1 MARKKKKETVQAT
14 LGDLEE
20 PKKKPAK
27 PKKKTASKKSPKKT
41 GSRVKSKVAKKP
53 SAPKTPEPQLRSL
66 PGVGDKLTEK
76 LAKAGYTSV
85 DKISRARV
93 KTLAKKVDGLSLSGA
108 QKLVTAAKDSI
119 TKTTVAESP
128 KTQRRSVAKPKKK
141 VYKLKKEVPKP
152 KKVEVDSRLR
162 SLPGVGSKLAEKLA
176 KAGYGSLDKISRARS
191 KSLARRV
198 DGLSLTGAKKL
209 VSTAKETIEAPTR
222 PEPVSE
228 AADVQ
233 TETSTL
239 VETTPLSQLSLTDL
253 PGVGAKLAK
262 ELERSGYNT
271 VARISRSRPSSVAKV
286 VDGLSLKRATVLV
299 DAAIELVRDV
309 EIQTVAALAKPKPA
323 PEEKPIT
330 KAEEPVTPEPEAE
343 VEPEPLPEVVEEPPE
358 EKPSKEPPKKAKKP
372 KRKEVKPL
380 EEAPPRRRPKR
391 TKSGLP
397 VPDSVKKLTKAMKK
411 KWAEADARQAA
422 IRAGELPDEEIA
434 PLQETV
440 EVVGLTSDETKSS
453 LMEVAMEVLNE
464 AMTTGR
470 PAFEIPSRSGDNIVW
485 DEIRD
490 LLLLGMRTI
499 SRPYHSLASVVDA
512 TRTARV
518 MEIIYELLKSNLH
531 ATKREVFYSD
541 VNLFREQKRSDKI
554 IEDVASMLHTT
565 RDSVHVV
572 ASARGSAMGRV
583 VIRDGG
589 DTIDLT
595 KMGTGGWA
603 ITPFLDQVEVLES
616 DAEFIIMSEKDA
628 AVMRLA
634 EAKYWNRQP
643 CIVLTGKGSGD
654 IATRA
659 FLRTLVK
666 ELEIPA
672 FALVDS
678 DPYGH
683 YIYSVFLRG
692 SKRLSYE
699 SPFIATPE
707 LKLLGVLSRDLDE
720 YDIPKSVRIPMEPAD
735 IKRIKDML
743 KEPFVKANRDWVRD
757 LQLMLKL
764 KEKAEIQAFA
774 SHSFEYLTDDY
785 LPRKLETGDWI

>member
-1 MARKKKKETVQAT
+1 MARKKKPQKKDTVQET
-14 LGDLEE
+14 LGALVETKE
-20 PKKKPAK
+20 SKPGKKPTKKSGKKPSKKTSTKTSKKKATKTTAKPKPKKKAATPKKKATKKPAK
-27 PKKKTASKKSPKKT
+27 KPT
-41 GSRVKSKVAKKP
+41 KKP
-53 SAPKTPEPQLRSL
+53 APEKAVVDSGPSLKVL
-66 PGVGDKLTEK
+66 PGVGQKLEEK
-76 LAKAGYTSV
+76 LKAAKYDSV
-85 DKISRARV
+85 DKISRSRS
-93 KTLAKKVDGLSLSGA
+93 KSMAKKVDGLSLA
-108 QKLVTAAKDSI
+108 
-119 TKTTVAESP
+119 
-128 KTQRRSVAKPKKK
+128 
-141 VYKLKKEVPKP
+141 
-152 KKVEVDSRLR
+152 
-162 SLPGVGSKLAEKLA
+162 
-176 KAGYGSLDKISRARS
+176 
-191 KSLARRV
+191 
-198 DGLSLTGAKKL
+198 GAKKL
-209 VSTAKETIEAPTR
+209 IAAAKELVRGVPAAVPVEKPPTDAETIDESP
-222 PEPVSE
+222 
-228 AADVQ
+228 AARIK
-233 TETSTL
+233 
-239 VETTPLSQLSLTDL
+239 LTDL

-271 VARISRSRPSSVAKV
+271 VARLSRSRPSSVAKV
-286 VDGLSLKRATVLV
+286 VDGLSQRKATTLV
-299 DAAIELVRDV
+299 DAAIELIR
-309 EIQTVAALAKPKPA
+309 EAEMIAISETIAPKAKPEKEVKPKEA
-323 PEEKPIT
+323 KLKEK
-330 KAEEPVTPEPEAE
+330 VTPKK
-343 VEPEPLPEVVEEPPE
+343 VPEPKKEEPPE
-358 EKPSKEPPKKAKKP
+358 KTPKKPKKPAKEPEVEAPKKRKAKK
-372 KRKEVKPL
+372 K
-380 EEAPPRRRPKR
+380 
-391 TKSGLP
+391 KSGLP
-397 VPDSVKKLTKAMKK
+397 VPEKVKALEKEMKK
-411 KWAEADARQAA
+411 KWRAA
-422 IRAGELPDEEIA
+422 AKRKAALDAGELPEEEII
-434 PLQETV
+434 PLKETV
-440 EVVGLTSDETKSS
+440 EVVGMTISETQDT
-453 LMEVAMEVLNE
+453 LVDVAMDVLNE

-490 LLLLGMRTI
+490 LLLLGMKTI
-499 SRPYHSLASVVDA
+499 ARPYHSLASVVDA

-518 MEIIYELLKSNLH
+518 MEIVFQLLKSNLH

-565 RDSVHVV
+565 RDSIHVV

-595 KMGTGGWA
+595 RMGTGGWA
-603 ITPFLDQVEVLES
+603 ITPFLDQVEILES
-616 DAEFIIMSEKDA
+616 DAEFIILSEKDA

-659 FLRTLVK
+659 FLRMLVK

-707 LKLLGVLSRDLDE
+707 LKLLGVLSRDLEE
-720 YDIPKSVRIPMEPAD
+720 YNIPKSVRIPMEPTD
-735 IKRIKDML
+735 IKRVRDML
-743 KEPFVKANRDWVRD
+743 NEPFVQGNKAWVKD
-757 LQLMLKL
+757 LRLMLKL
-764 KEKAEIQAFA
+764 REKAEIQAFA

>member
-1 MARKKKKETVQAT
+1 MSRKKKAETVQAT
-14 LGDLEE
+14 LNLLEE
-20 PKKKPAK
+20 PKKKTAGTKTKKASKKTTKKKEPKKKAAEAKPTAAKKLTKKKVSK
-27 PKKKTASKKSPKKT
+27 PKKQVREPEKK
-41 GSRVKSKVAKKP
+41 
-53 SAPKTPEPQLRSL
+53 APE
-66 PGVGDKLTEK
+66 
-76 LAKAGYTSV
+76 
-85 DKISRARV
+85 
-93 KTLAKKVDGLSLSGA
+93 
-108 QKLVTAAKDSI
+108 
-119 TKTTVAESP
+119 
-128 KTQRRSVAKPKKK
+128 
-141 VYKLKKEVPKP
+141 P
-152 KKVEVDSRLR
+152 KKVEVDPSLL
-162 SLPGVGSKLAEKLA
+162 SLPGVGNRLAERLV
-176 KAGYGSLDKISRARS
+176 KAGYGTVDKISRARS
-191 KSLARRV
+191 KSLAKKV
-198 DGLSLTGAKKL
+198 DGLSVAGAKKL
-209 VSTAKETIEAPTR
+209 VSAAKETIRPSAT
-222 PEPVSE
+222 PEPALPKVE
-228 AADVQ
+228 LRVEED
-233 TETSTL
+233 TEIE
-239 VETTPLSQLSLTDL
+239 VTPLSRLSLTDL

-286 VDGLSLKRATVLV
+286 VDGLSLRRATVLV
-299 DAAIELVRDV
+299 DAAIELVRDAEMKSV
-309 EIQTVAALAKPKPA
+309 VAMTKPKPK
-323 PEEKPIT
+323 PEEEPAT
-330 KAEEPVTPEPEAE
+330 KAEEPASPEPEAE
-343 VEPEPLPEVVEEPPE
+343 AEPEPLPTAIEEPPE
-358 EKPSKEPPKKAKKP
+358 EEPVKKTPRKAKKKKEVIPIEETRTRPKP
-372 KRKEVKPL
+372 KRK
-380 EEAPPRRRPKR
+380 
-391 TKSGLP
+391 KSGLP
-397 VPDSVKKLTKAMKK
+397 VPDSVKKLTKAMKR
-411 KWAEADARQAA
+411 KWAEADAREAA
-422 IRAGELPDEEIA
+422 LRAGELPEEEVA
-434 PLQETV
+434 PLKETV
-440 EVVGLTSDETKSS
+440 KVVGMTSDETKAS
-453 LMEVAMEVLNE
+453 LLEVAQEVLNE

-485 DEIRD
+485 DEVRD
-490 LLLLGMRTI
+490 LLLLGMRTV

-518 MEIIYELLKSNLH
+518 MEIVYDLLKSNLH

-603 ITPFLDQVEVLES
+603 ITPFLDQVEILES

-643 CIVLTGKGSGD
+643 CIVITGKGSGD

-659 FLRTLVK
+659 FLRALVK

-720 YDIPKSVRIPMEPAD
+720 YNIPKSVRIAMEPAD

-743 KEPFVKANRDWVRD
+743 KEPFVKANRDWVKD

>member
-1 MARKKKKETVQAT
+1 MSRKKKAETVQAT
-14 LGDLEE
+14 LDQMEE
-20 PKKKPAK
+20 SKKKSVSKKKRTTSKKTTKEKGRKKKAARTKPPVEKEPAKEKAPK
-27 PKKKTASKKSPKKT
+27 PKKEKPKSKKK
-41 GSRVKSKVAKKP
+41 
-53 SAPKTPEPQLRSL
+53 APE
-66 PGVGDKLTEK
+66 
-76 LAKAGYTSV
+76 
-85 DKISRARV
+85 
-93 KTLAKKVDGLSLSGA
+93 
-108 QKLVTAAKDSI
+108 
-119 TKTTVAESP
+119 
-128 KTQRRSVAKPKKK
+128 
-141 VYKLKKEVPKP
+141 P
-152 KKVEVDSRLR
+152 KKVEVDPRLNA
-162 SLPGVGSKLAEKLA
+162 LPGVGSKLAERLA
-176 KAGYGSLDKISRARS
+176 KAGYGTLDKISRARS
-191 KSLARRV
+191 KSLATKV
-198 DGLSLTGAKKL
+198 DGLSSSGAKKL
-209 VSTAKETIEAPTR
+209 ISAAKETLKVSAK
-222 PEPVSE
+222 PEPVSQE
-228 AADVQ
+228 AEVQAEAD
-233 TETSTL
+233 TEI
-239 VETTPLSQLSLTDL
+239 EITPISRLSLTDL
-253 PGVGAKLAK
+253 PGVGTKLAK

-286 VDGLSLKRATVLV
+286 VDGLSLKRATMLV
-299 DAAIELVRDV
+299 DAAIELVREA
-309 EIQTVAALAKPKPA
+309 EIQSVSAIAVSKPA
-323 PEEKPIT
+323 PKEKPKEQVDEPASPEPEVELEPKPLPSVIEEPP
-330 KAEEPVTPEPEAE
+330 KEEPVR
-343 VEPEPLPEVVEEPPE
+343 
-358 EKPSKEPPKKAKKP
+358 KPSKKAMKKKEVKPIEEAPTRPKP
-372 KRKEVKPL
+372 KRK
-380 EEAPPRRRPKR
+380 
-391 TKSGLP
+391 KSGLP
-397 VPDSVKKLTKAMKK
+397 VPDSVKKLTRAMKR
-411 KWAEADARQAA
+411 KWAEADEREAA
-422 IRAGELPDEEIA
+422 LRAGELPEEEVV
-434 PLQETV
+434 PLKETV
-440 EVVGLTSDETKSS
+440 KVVGLTSDETKAS
-453 LMEVAMEVLNE
+453 LMEVAQEVLNE

-518 MEIIYELLKSNLH
+518 MEIVYDLLKSNLH

-565 RDSVHVV
+565 RDSVHIV

-720 YDIPKSVRIPMEPAD
+720 YNIPKSVRIPMEPAD